1 MKTSVK
7 IGVVLLAVI
16 ACSATNGM
24 GQGRSI
30 MVGDSQGWRAG
41 TNYTDWVVQNSPFYI
56 NDSLVFKYP
65 PPGKLNVSPMNVYLM
80 LDLWSFTTC
89 DFKTAKLVGNPTE
102 GSGEGLMVQLNRRQP
117 YYFASAVG
125 NGYDCIA
132 GLTKFVT
139 TPMN

>member
-1 MKTSVK
+1 
-7 IGVVLLAVI
+7 
-16 ACSATNGM
+16 M

-30 MVGDSQGWRAG
+30 TVGESQGWRAG
-41 TNYTDWVVQNSPFYI
+41 TNYIDWAVQNSPFYI

-65 PPGKLNVSPMNVYLM
+65 PPGKSNVSPMSVYLM
-80 LDLWSFTTC
+80 LNLWSFTTC

-102 GSGEGLMVQLNRRQP
+102 GSDEGVQIQLNRRQP

-132 GLTKFVT
+132 GLTKFVA